1 MITMEVNS
9 FESVYTMLTLRRM
22 ILELRD
28 IAPIK
33 NNLFHINCL
42 INAVVSNNINMINNE
57 VTRIEE
63 IYQPNTFAVHPLEYL
78 QKLKSYSDRCID
90 IIRSMGY
97 YFTGD
102 QHALDDI
109 TKLLL
114 ITDKDKFARAAIMVY
129 GDEIISMST

>member
-1 MITMEVNS
+1 MEVNS
-9 FESVYTMLTLRRM
+9 FESVYTMMTLRRM

-33 NNLFHINCL
+33 NNMFHINCL
-42 INAVVSNNINMINNE
+42 VNAVVSNNINMINNE
-57 VTRIEE
+57 VARIEE
-63 IYQPNTFAVHPLEYL
+63 TYQPHSFSVHPLEYL
-78 QKLKSYSDRCID
+78 QKLKSFNDRCID

-114 ITDKDKFARAAIMVY
+114 ITDKDKLARAAILVY
-129 GDEIISMST
+129 GEEIIPMTG